1 VRREIGWDDESE
13 EHIWTRHQV
22 TPAEVEQVINTR
34 PRLTVTG
41 RSETQYVY
49 GTTDAGRYLLV
60 ILAEA
65 MDGRDHVV
73 TARNMDSAERRHFT
87 RQTR

>member
-1 VRREIGWDDESE
+1 MRREIGWDDESE
-13 EHIWTRHQV
+13 DHIWTRHQV
-22 TPAEVEQVINTR
+22 TAAEVEQVVNTR

-41 RSETQYVY
+41 RSETEYVY

-87 RQTR
+87 RQR